1 MTAFEVRLNARAID
15 NFLGQIDT
23 LGECPTRLKRALLN
37 PDTWKVYDIF
47 GDWIGNA
54 TSMRAWSI
62 PGGVMRQYHVV
73 VRGREFTGRSSTSAI
88 TFRETAASKR
98 GHRV

>member
-23 LGECPTRLKRALLN
+23 LGECPARLKRALLN
-37 PDTWKVYDIF
+37 PATWKVYDIL

-54 TSMRAWSI
+54 TATAAWGI
-62 PGGVMRQYHVV
+62 PGGVVRQYRMV

-88 TFRETAASKR
+88 IFRETAASKR